1 MSQSTAGLLGT
12 MRPPQR
18 TASALLGGLAGVL
31 TGLLAMAAVLVGWRR
46 LAGAVDRSPE
56 GVTLCLAGLMLV
68 GLAAAARIACRLAA
82 RRGGRPVRLPAS
94 ILTSAAMLLLAA
106 GVSVPGPQA
115 GAPHMGTPAALPLGV
130 FWAMIV
136 AEEFWAWRRGIRGR
150 GIRDWGLGIGVAAE
164 AASSGD
170 LATSAELIPDP
181 QCQIPNLKSQ
191 ISNPQSLIP
200 ALPDDVLQQLT
211 LSRDAE
217 GRQQLSGWLR
227 LPLEAGQR
235 SGNLHVAFCPPFA
248 EPPEVHFEQSGGPAG
263 SIKAG
268 QVLPYGARLEVK
280 LAAPAQQ
287 PESVLVRFSAKTKS

>member
-1 MSQSTAGLLGT
+1 
-12 MRPPQR
+12 MRLPQR
-18 TASALLGGLAGVL
+18 TASALLGSLAGVL
-31 TGLLAMAAVLVGWRR
+31 TGLLAIGAVLVGWRR

-56 GVTLCLAGLMLV
+56 GVTLCLAGLMVV
-68 GLAAAARIACRLAA
+68 GLAAAARIAYRLAA
-82 RRGGRPVRLPAS
+82 RRGGRPARLLAS
-94 ILTSAAMLLLAA
+94 ILTSVAVLLLAA
-106 GVSVPGPQA
+106 GVSLPGPQV
-115 GAPHMGTPAALPLGV
+115 GAPAALPLGV

-150 GIRDWGLGIGVAAE
+150 GIGDWGLGARSPAR
-164 AASSGD
+164 SGD
-170 LATSAELIPDP
+170 LATTADRATGAELIPDP
-181 QCQIPNLKSQ
+181 PCQIPNLKPQ
-191 ISNPQSLIP
+191 ISNLKSPIPNPQSLIP
-200 ALPDDVLQQLT
+200 LPDVLQQLT

-248 EPPEVHFEQSGGPAG
+248 EPPEVAFEQSGGPAG

-287 PESVLVRFSAKTKS
+287 PESVLVRFSAKTKSS